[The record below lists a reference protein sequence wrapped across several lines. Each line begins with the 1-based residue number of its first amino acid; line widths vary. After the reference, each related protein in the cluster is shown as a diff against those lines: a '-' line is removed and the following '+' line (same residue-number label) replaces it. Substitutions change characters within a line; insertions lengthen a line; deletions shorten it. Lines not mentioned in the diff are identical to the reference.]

1 MLRKLFVGYLFLTL
15 VVMGCG
21 VIARSQPTP
30 TPTRTPKPTFTVTS
44 TFAPTPVVMATA
56 TPLPMDTPAPVAT
69 DTPVLAATDT
79 PVPTDTPLPTDTPAP
94 TKPPAPPPPPEPTAP
109 PAPPPT
115 PVPDKDFKI
124 AKRQLMCGHGGHAIF
139 ITVVDINGAP
149 LDGVVLKV
157 TDPDPNTDDVEV
169 ITGEKGPGKT
179 EYLMWGE
186 QWVWVERD
194 ASGKTYGK
202 DRSEIAEHVDHR
214 PPAWDLKAAG
224 ECEGLTDEECE
235 QKRDAC
241 DGSYD
246 LVFQRQW

>member
-1 MLRKLFVGYLFLTL
+1 MLRKIFIGYLFLTL
-15 VVMGCG
+15 VLMGCRA
-21 VIARSQPTP
+21 IALSQPTP
-30 TPTRTPKPTFTVTS
+30 TPTRTPKPTFTPTSAVT
-44 TFAPTPVVMATA
+44 PTPLVMATA
-56 TPLPMDTPAPVAT
+56 TPLPTDTPGPTDTPASAVT
-69 DTPVLAATDT
+69 DTPLPTDT
-79 PVPTDTPLPTDTPAP
+79 PVPTDTPAPAE
-94 TKPPAPPPPPEPTAP
+94 PPPPTNTPEPTAP

-139 ITVVDINGAP
+139 ITVVDINGVP

-169 ITGEKGPGKT
+169 ITGDKGPGKA

-202 DRSEIAEHVDHR
+202 DRSEIAEHVDLV
-214 PPAWDLKAAG
+214 PPAWDLIAAG
-224 ECEGLTDEECE
+224 ECEGLSDEECE
-235 QKRDAC
+235 QRRYTC
-241 DGSYD
+241 DGSYE